1 MSFTE
6 KFAAAPLRFKILSYM
21 AAWAIALIATD
32 PTFGLWS
39 LAWMFPLGLPRL
51 IAPRITSEGGWTL
64 FSACIGV
71 YVIHAIFFFRARN
84 LRSTLLWF
92 AFLVLLLVIN
102 VAGCREMIHGH

>member
-1 MSFTE
+1 MSFAE
-6 KFAAAPLRFKILSYM
+6 KYAAAPLRFKLPAYL

-51 IAPRITSEGGWTL
+51 IAPRFISNGGWTVLSAL
-64 FSACIGV
+64 FAI
-71 YVIHAIFFFRARN
+71 YVIHAIFFFRARS

-92 AFLVLLLVIN
+92 ALLVLLLVVN
-102 VAGCREMIHGH
+102 VAGCRDMIHAH